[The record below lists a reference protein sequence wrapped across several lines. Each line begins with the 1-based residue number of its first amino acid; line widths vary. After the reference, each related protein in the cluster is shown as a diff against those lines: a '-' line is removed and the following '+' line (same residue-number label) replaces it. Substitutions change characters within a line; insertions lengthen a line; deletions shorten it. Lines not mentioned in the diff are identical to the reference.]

1 MSTNIEDFANSMR
14 EPKVKD
20 IRALSAIKDD
30 AEKEFKL
37 ISNLTGLA
45 PGELDELSFKDYK
58 ILQDKLNSFLS

>member
-20 IRALSAIKDD
+20 IRALSTIKDD
-30 AEKEFKL
+30 AEKEFNL
-37 ISNLTGLA
+37 ISNLTGLT

-58 ILQDKLNSFLS
+58 ILQDKLNSFLL